1 VLRSS
6 HRLSSR
12 RRLGL
17 AAVVAATFA
26 FAWPMQGG
34 GSLQNAHY
42 VLAKALASGTASI
55 DRTLGTVD
63 SGTND
68 TMLHDGRLYS
78 NKAPGLALA
87 AVPAYGTLRGAG
99 VEASGEPTRMLWALG
114 LVLVV
119 LPAAAVVALGRTL
132 ADRVAP
138 GFGTVAAVTVGLG
151 TLVLPF
157 ATLFLSNLLSAVLVF
172 AAFAVLW
179 LEREGRPSPR
189 VAAGAGLMV
198 GLSVVVEYQNAVAAG
213 ILGLYAL
220 ARSPRLRRAGAYAAA
235 VLVGVLPL
243 LAYNQWAFGSAFHSS
258 YAADASGQ
266 TSSLFDAPNLDVL
279 LEFFLSQHGLL
290 VISPVVACALA
301 GLPLLARRGH
311 GAEALVIGGMTLGY
325 ALFSSAFYS
334 PFGGFS
340 PGPRYLVV
348 VLPFLAVP
356 LALVFRAAP
365 LVTGALA
372 LVSATSMAML
382 TASHPLA
389 GYDGRWADRLADG
402 DVPLT
407 AASLVGV
414 TGWYAI
420 APFFAA
426 VVLAGWLAL
435 AATEPTRVGRRE
447 TALAGAMVLAWA
459 ALAALM
465 PPGDG
470 EVTREA
476 YALLAVVLAGVLAWL
491 LGAWQRP
498 HGRLRETAA
507 VR

>member
-1 VLRSS
+1 V
-6 HRLSSR
+6 
-12 RRLGL
+12 
-17 AAVVAATFA
+17 AVVAATFA

-34 GSLQNAHY
+34 GNLQNAHY
-42 VLAKALASGTASI
+42 VLVKALASGTASI
-55 DRTLGTVD
+55 DRTIGTVD

-87 AVPAYGTLRGAG
+87 AVPAYGVLRGAG

-119 LPAAAVVALGRTL
+119 LPAAAVVALARTL
-132 ADRVAP
+132 AERVAP
-138 GFGTVAAVTVGLG
+138 GFGTVAAVAVGVG

-157 ATLFLSNLLSAVLVF
+157 ATLFLSNLLAALLVF
-172 AAFAVLW
+172 AAFGLLW
-179 LEREGRPSPR
+179 AERERRPR
-189 VAAGAGLMV
+189 AVVVAAAGLAV
-198 GLSVVVEYQNAVAAG
+198 GLSVTVEYQNAIAAG

-220 ARSPRLRRAGAYAAA
+220 SRSPRLRRAGAYAAA
-235 VLVGVLPL
+235 VLVGVAPL

-258 YAADASGQ
+258 YAADAGGQ
-266 TSSLFDAPNLDVL
+266 TSSLFGAPDLDVL
-279 LEFFLSQHGLL
+279 LEFFLSRHGLL

-301 GLPLLARRGH
+301 GLPWLARRGYR
-311 GAEALVIGGMTLGY
+311 AEALVIGAMIVAY
-325 ALFSSAFYS
+325 AVFSSAFYS

-365 LVTGALA
+365 VVTGALA
-372 LVSATSMAML
+372 LVSGTSMAML

-407 AASLVGV
+407 AASIAGV

-420 APFFAA
+420 LPFFAA
-426 VVLAGWLAL
+426 VALAARLAL
-435 AATEPTRVGRRE
+435 AATGPAWAGRRE
-447 TALAGAMVLAWA
+447 TALAGATVLAWA

-465 PPGDG
+465 PPADG
-470 EVTREA
+470 EATREV
-476 YALLAVVLAGVLAWL
+476 YALLAIVLAGVLAGL